1 MRIAQVL
8 GNLLTNA
15 AKYTDSEGRIRVS
28 AECSEQELR
37 IHVSDNGIGLRHRS
51 ARDKPLQGPRQYCR
65 CATRSIL
72 ARQNRRST
80 SLYAFGYTRFP
91 SISRPEP
98 AMLTASRAPELK
110 TVLIASG
117 LVLTLAMG
125 VRHGFGFW
133 LQPISQAHGWTRE
146 TYSLA
151 LAVQNLMWGAF
162 GPFAGMAA
170 DRYGTARVV
179 IVGAFLYMAGLL
191 WMALVDQ
198 PTAFVLGTG
207 ILIGAA
213 LACTAF
219 GAVSGIIGRTAP
231 ESKRSWAFGI
241 SSAASSIGQF
251 TMMPIE
257 QQLISGTG
265 WQHAFYVLAALVGLV
280 MLPMAFRLREPA
292 VEKAS
297 GPQQSILEATR
308 EAFTYRPF
316 LLLVAGY
323 FVCGFQLVFIGVH
336 MPSYL
341 KDKGLMDPNVAVM
354 ALALIG
360 LFNIFGSYYAGKLG
374 GFLPKRYILSSIY
387 LTRAVVIALFLL
399 APLSS
404 WSVYVFSC
412 AMGLLWLSTVPLTN
426 GVIAGIFGVKYLSM
440 LSGFVFFSHQ
450 VGSFLGVWL
459 GGYLFTKQG
468 NYDAVWIITVALGV
482 FAALINL
489 PIDEKAIVRPQA
501 VPA

>member
-1 MRIAQVL
+1 MPD
-8 GNLLTNA
+8 A
-15 AKYTDSEGRIRVS
+15 ATDSVDVANTSG
-28 AECSEQELR
+28 
-37 IHVSDNGIGLRHRS
+37 NIGLSNPLSHRVQRHWPGASGRPHRFGLS
-51 ARDKPLQGPRQYCR
+51 ATLDFPIPTPPPS
-65 CATRSIL
+65 ATM
-72 ARQNRRST
+72 Q
-80 SLYAFGYTRFP
+80 
-91 SISRPEP
+91 
-98 AMLTASRAPELK
+98 TADRAPQLK

-117 LVLTLAMG
+117 VVLTLAMG

-151 LAVQNLMWGAF
+151 MALQNLMWGAF

-170 DRYGTARVV
+170 DRIGTLRVV
-179 IVGAFLYMAGLL
+179 IAGAFLYMAGLL
-191 WMALVDQ
+191 CMALVNE
-198 PTAFVLGTG
+198 PTLYVLSSG

-213 LACTAF
+213 LSCTAF

-231 ESKRSWAFGI
+231 EAKRSWAFGI
-241 SSAASSIGQF
+241 SGAASSFGQF
-251 TMMPIE
+251 MMMPVE
-257 QQLISGTG
+257 QRLISGLG
-265 WQHAFYVLAALVGLV
+265 WQEAFYVLAALVGV
-280 MLPMAFRLREPA
+280 AMLPMAFKLREPRIGK
-292 VEKAS
+292 VT
-297 GPQQSILEATR
+297 GHQQSVVEAIR
-308 EAFTYRPF
+308 EAFAYRPF

-341 KDKGLMDPNVAVM
+341 KDKGIMDPDVAVM

-374 GFLPKRYILSSIY
+374 GFLPKRYLLSSIY
-387 LTRAVVIALFLL
+387 FARTIAIALFLL
-399 APLSS
+399 APLTS
-404 WSVYVFSC
+404 WSVYLFAS

-426 GVIAGIFGVKYLSM
+426 GVIAGIFGVRYLSM

-468 NYDAVWIITVALGV
+468 SYNTVWMITIVLGL
-482 FAALINL
+482 FATLVNL
-489 PIDEKAIVRPQA
+489 PINEKPILRPEVA
-501 VPA
+501 PA